1 MKVMKWSAIALAVT
15 AASTQLV
22 FAAPFVSD
30 QATAKG
36 FIEDSTATV
45 LLRSFYWNADNKGHG
60 SDGSPN
66 RDNKDWTVGA
76 LGNFSSGYTTGTVG
90 VGVDAFAY
98 GAYSINSKGGG
109 TGNVSA
115 DADGDHD
122 GSGKAGGAVKF
133 RISKT
138 ELKIGDMSPS
148 TSPVFAVGGSRIM
161 PQTASGVSLQ
171 SSELKGLDVELGHYT
186 SSTSS
191 ASTNRDG
198 GLYATYAGV
207 QTDAVNFGGGRY
219 AVNDQLTVGAYMSQF
234 HDIWNQYYGN
244 VNYVLPLASD
254 QSVTFDLN
262 YYNTQDSGQAK
273 AGDINNNTF
282 SLAAAYSFLTAHT
295 VTLGF
300 QKVNGSTPF
309 DYIGVGDNGAGGGG
323 DSIFLANSIQYS
335 DFNGP
340 GERSFKLQYD
350 LAMAT
355 YGVPGLSFMA
365 RYVHGDHIENSSNV
379 HYSGFAD
386 DKGATHNETNVEAKY
401 VIQEGPVKNLSF
413 RTRLAWHNASG
424 GQFDG
429 DANNFRLI
437 VDYPITIL

>member
-45 LLRSFYWNADNKGHG
+45 LLRSFYWNADNKGYH
-60 SDGSPN
+60 N
-66 RDNKDWTVGA
+66 RDNKDWTAAA
-76 LGNFSSGYTTGTVG
+76 LGNFSSGYTTGTIG
-90 VGVDAFAY
+90 VGIDAFAY
-98 GAYSINSKGGG
+98 GAYTLNSKGTG
-109 TGNVSA
+109 TGNISA
-115 DADGDHD
+115 DSDGDVHD
-122 GSGKAGGAVKF
+122 SAGKAGGAVKF

-138 ELKIGDMSPS
+138 ELKIGDLAPS

-171 SSELKGLDVELGHYT
+171 SSEIKGLDLEVGHYT

-191 ASTNRDG
+191 GSTNRDG
-198 GLYATYAGV
+198 GIYATYANV
-207 QTDAVNFGGGRY
+207 PTDSVNFGGGRY
-219 AVNDQLTVGAYMSQF
+219 SINDQLTVGAYMSQF

-262 YYNTQDSGQAK
+262 YYNTQDSGK
-273 AGDINNNTF
+273 SNAGDINNNTF

-300 QKVNGSTPF
+300 QKVNGNTAF
-309 DYIGVGDNGAGGGG
+309 DYVGVGDNGRGGGG
-323 DSIFLANSIQYS
+323 DSIFLANSIQIS
-335 DFNGP
+335 DFNSP

-350 LAMAT
+350 LAMAS
-355 YGVPGLSFMA
+355 YGIPGLSFMA
-365 RYVHGDHIENSSNV
+365 RYAYGDHIEASNNAFYQAV
-379 HYSGFAD
+379 GFNQSG
-386 DKGATHNETNVEAKY
+386 GTHNETNLEAKY

-424 GQFDG
+424 GQADG
-429 DANNFRLI
+429 DTNNFRLI

>member
-22 FAAPFVSD
+22 YAAPFVSD
-30 QATAKG
+30 QAEAKG

-45 LLRSFYWNADNKGHG
+45 LLRSFYWNADGKNG
-60 SDGSPN
+60 N
-66 RDNKDWTVGA
+66 RDNKDWTTAA
-76 LGNFSSGYTTGTVG
+76 LGNFSSGYTTGTIG
-90 VGVDAFAY
+90 VGFDAFAY
-98 GAYSINSKGGG
+98 GAYAINTKGGG
-109 TGNVSA
+109 TGNMPYN
-115 DADGDHD
+115 DDGDHD
-122 GSGKAGGAVKF
+122 SSGKAGGAVKF

-138 ELKIGDMSPS
+138 ELKIGDMQPS
-148 TSPVFAVGGSRIM
+148 TSPVFAVGGSRIL

-171 SSELKGLDVELGHYT
+171 SSEIKGLDVELGHYT
-186 SSTSS
+186 SSTSA
-191 ASTNRDG
+191 ASSNRDG
-198 GLYATYAGV
+198 GIYATYAGV
-207 QTDAVNFGGGRY
+207 ETDAVNFGGGRY
-219 AVNDQLTVGAYMSQF
+219 SINDQLTVGAYMSQF

-244 VNYVLPLASD
+244 VNYVLPITGD
-254 QSVTFDLN
+254 QSVTFDFN
-262 YYNTQDSGQAK
+262 YYNTQDTGKSL

-300 QKVNGSTPF
+300 QKVNGNTAF
-309 DYIGVGDNGAGGGG
+309 DYVGVGDNRGGGGG
-323 DSIFLANSIQYS
+323 DSIFLANSIQVS
-335 DFNGP
+335 DFNSP

-365 RYVHGDHIENSSNV
+365 RYVYGDNIHASNNAFYQAV
-379 HYSGFAD
+379 GFD
-386 DKGATHNETNVEAKY
+386 QNGGTHNETNVEAKY

-424 GQFDG
+424 GQADG
-429 DANNFRLI
+429 DTNNFRLI

>member
-45 LLRSFYWNADNKGHG
+45 LLRSFYWDADGKGKG
-60 SDGSPN
+60 N
-66 RDNKDWTVGA
+66 EDNKDWTIGA
-76 LGNFSSGYTTGTVG
+76 LGNFSSGYTTGTIG
-90 VGVDAFAY
+90 VGFDAFAY

-109 TGNVSA
+109 TGNVAA
-115 DADGDHD
+115 DDDGDHD

-186 SSTSS
+186 SSTTS

-198 GLYATYAGV
+198 GLYAAYAGV
-207 QTDAVNFGGGRY
+207 ETDAVNFGGGRY
-219 AVNDQLTVGAYMSQF
+219 SVNDQLTVGAYMSQF

-244 VNYVLPLASD
+244 VNYVMPVTGD
-254 QSVTFDLN
+254 QSVTFDVN
-262 YYNTQDSGQAK
+262 YYNTQDTGKSL
-273 AGDINNNTF
+273 AGNINTNVY

-309 DYIGVGDNGAGGGG
+309 DYIGLGDNGGGATG

-350 LAMAT
+350 LAMAS

-365 RYVHGDHIENSSNV
+365 RYVHGSHIENTNNV
-379 HYSGFAD
+379 HYAKFYGD

-401 VIQEGPVKNLSF
+401 VIQSGPVKDLSF

-424 GQFDG
+424 NQADG
-429 DANNFRLI
+429 DAGNFRLI

>member
-45 LLRSFYWNADNKGHG
+45 LLRSIYWNQDNKGYH
-60 SDGSPN
+60 N
-66 RDNKDWTVGA
+66 RDNKDWTTAA
-76 LGNFSSGYTTGTVG
+76 LGNFSSGYTTGTIG
-90 VGVDAFAY
+90 VGFDAFAY
-98 GAYSINSKGGG
+98 GAYAINSKGGG
-109 TGNVSA
+109 TGNISA

-122 GSGKAGGAVKF
+122 TGGKAGGAVKF

-244 VNYVLPLASD
+244 VNYVLPITGD
-254 QSVTFDLN
+254 QSMTFDFN

-309 DYIGVGDNGAGGGG
+309 DYIGVGDNKGGGGG
-323 DSIFLANSIQYS
+323 DSIFLANSIQVS
-335 DFNGP
+335 DFNSP

-365 RYVHGDHIENSSNV
+365 RYVYGDNIHAATLGSVYNSDGTSGFNSS
-379 HYSGFAD
+379 
-386 DKGATHNETNVEAKY
+386 GATHNETNVEAKY
-401 VIQEGPVKNLSF
+401 VVQEGPAKNLSF

-424 GQFDG
+424 GQVDG
-429 DANNFRLI
+429 DGNNFRLI

>member
-22 FAAPFVSD
+22 NAAPFVSD

-45 LLRSFYWNADNKGHG
+45 LLRSFYWNADGKNGG
-60 SDGSPN
+60 
-66 RDNKDWTVGA
+66 RDNKDWTTAA
-76 LGNFSSGYTTGTVG
+76 LGNFSSGYTTGTIG
-90 VGVDAFAY
+90 VGFDAFAY
-98 GAYSINSKGGG
+98 GAYAINSKGGG
-109 TGNVSA
+109 TGNIAA

-122 GSGKAGGAVKF
+122 TGGKAGGAVKF

-198 GLYATYAGV
+198 GLYATYANV
-207 QTDAVNFGGGRY
+207 ETDAVNFGGGRY
-219 AVNDQLTVGAYMSQF
+219 SINDQLTVGAYMSQF

-254 QSVTFDLN
+254 QSMTFDFN
-262 YYNTQDSGQAK
+262 YYNTQDSGQSK

-300 QKVNGSTPF
+300 QKVNGNTAF
-309 DYIGVGDNGAGGGG
+309 DYIGVGNNGAGGGG
-323 DSIFLANSIQYS
+323 DSIFLANSIQVS
-335 DFNGP
+335 DFNSP

-365 RYVHGDHIENSSNV
+365 RYAHGDHIQASNNAFYQAV
-379 HYSGFAD
+379 GFNQSG
-386 DKGATHNETNVEAKY
+386 GSHNETNLEAKY

-413 RTRLAWHNASG
+413 RTRLAWHNSSG
-424 GQFDG
+424 GQVDG
-429 DANNFRLI
+429 DTNNFRLI

>member
-22 FAAPFVSD
+22 NAAPFVSD

-45 LLRSFYWNADNKGHG
+45 LLRSFYWNADGKNGG
-60 SDGSPN
+60 
-66 RDNKDWTVGA
+66 RDNKDWTTAA
-76 LGNFSSGYTTGTVG
+76 LGNFSSGYTTGTIG
-90 VGVDAFAY
+90 VGFDAFAY
-98 GAYSINSKGGG
+98 GAYAINSKGGG
-109 TGNVSA
+109 TGNIAA

-122 GSGKAGGAVKF
+122 TGGKAGGAVKF

-198 GLYATYAGV
+198 GLYATYANV
-207 QTDAVNFGGGRY
+207 PTDAVNFGGGRY
-219 AVNDQLTVGAYMSQF
+219 SINDQLTVGAYMSQF

-254 QSVTFDLN
+254 QSMTFDFN
-262 YYNTQDSGQAK
+262 YYNTQDSGQSK

-300 QKVNGSTPF
+300 QKVNGNTAF
-309 DYIGVGDNGAGGGG
+309 DYIGVGNNGAGGGG
-323 DSIFLANSIQYS
+323 DSIFLANSIQVS
-335 DFNGP
+335 DFNSP

-365 RYVHGDHIENSSNV
+365 RYAHGDHIQASNNAFYQAV
-379 HYSGFAD
+379 GFNQSG
-386 DKGATHNETNVEAKY
+386 GSHNETNLEAKY

-413 RTRLAWHNASG
+413 RTRLAWHNSSG
-424 GQFDG
+424 GQVDG
-429 DANNFRLI
+429 DTNNFRLI